1 MEKDI
6 TTITVTLITEPPGK
20 YGKRDVIQGGA
31 TPSFTPKRYYN
42 YQGIRVSKISGGET
56 DIGEA
61 VRECGHT
68 SWLALSHTR
77 FLFTWRHW
85 CGRAGFR
92 NHCPDTRLG

>member
-42 YQGIRVSKISGGET
+42 YQGIRVSKISGGER
-56 DIGEA
+56 I
-61 VRECGHT
+61 
-68 SWLALSHTR
+68 
-77 FLFTWRHW
+77 
-85 CGRAGFR
+85 
-92 NHCPDTRLG
+92 